1 MSKPERFILNTDFST
16 LKNDDSAE
24 YSFTITGSKVIAAS
38 PPYSYTQTETFNV
51 GNEIG
56 ATQRVQIETSLEPD
70 KWYSGSALQYIAN
83 GTFSV
88 SGPTQYPT
96 QIVVYRTSQTQ
107 VTVLVLIANQGGPFG
122 AGSLTTEAT
131 TRTVRVRV
139 ATFLPPFA

>member
-1 MSKPERFILNTDFST
+1 MTKPSNFILNSDYST

-38 PPYSYTQTETFNV
+38 PPYSFIQTETFDV
-51 GNEIG
+51 GASLG

-83 GTFSV
+83 GTYSA

-96 QIVVYRTSQTQ
+96 QMVVYRTSSTQ

-131 TRTVRVRV
+131 TRTVRIRV
-139 ATFLPPFA
+139 ATFIPPFS